1 MVESAVKV
9 ATRLEPIPASWQ
21 QCLIETCRQNF
32 DWLTQ
37 VSELEIQRVQ
47 STAFSGAQVFQLHS
61 LELGHF
67 ALRLWPTDAMPH
79 ERLTGLHALLRH
91 TQQLGLPVAAPV
103 PVSKSNTTQGT
114 ISCFRIMANSP
125 RMTGSIS
132 ASIDPLH
139 MNSLGMNS
147 SGMNTLG
154 REEEFLCQLEP
165 WLKGQPLDSSNLD
178 ESGATK
184 AMAML
189 ARWHTAACSFTSPPS
204 CQAWFAPSHQG
215 VSPTVLK
222 CLAKLTR
229 QKAGL
234 AHRDAVEQDVG
245 EARLNSFDDSGCL
258 AKLRKLAKL
267 VDDLIPPIT
276 RELAPWAHQEVPLTP
291 CWGDFWCQHVLMQH
305 HQVSGLLDATA
316 ARTDSVAI
324 DLARFLGSFHTV
336 KPSTRELAFDDYRG
350 VRPLSEIEIRLARV
364 MERAGLL
371 MAGMFWMESLIG
383 KNARDHQSQNRQRWQ
398 MISIR
403 LDWLLCRLSLLH
415 AELLE
420 NPGLNLR

>member
-1 MVESAVKV
+1 MMVESAVKV

-21 QCLIETCRQNF
+21 QYLIETCRQNF

-47 STAFSGAQVFQLHS
+47 SAAFSGAQVFQLHAP
-61 LELGHF
+61 ELGQF
-67 ALRLWPTDAMPH
+67 ALRLWPTDAMPP

-103 PVSKSNTTQGT
+103 PVSKRKAAQGT
-114 ISCFRIMANSP
+114 MSCFRIMAASSLWA
-125 RMTGSIS
+125 GSIS

-139 MNSLGMNS
+139 MNS

-165 WLKGQPLDSSNLD
+165 WLKGQPLNANHLD
-178 ESGATK
+178 ESDATK

-189 ARWHTAACSFTSPPS
+189 ARWHTAASSFAPPPT
-204 CQAWFAPSHQG
+204 CQAWFGPSHQG
-215 VSPTVLK
+215 VSPTVAR
-222 CLAKLTR
+222 CLAKLSV
-229 QKAGL
+229 KGAGI
-234 AHRDAVEQDVG
+234 AHHVAVEHGVG
-245 EARLNSFDDSGCL
+245 EARLNSSDDFGCL

-267 VDDLIPPIT
+267 VDDLIPPII
-276 RELAPWAHQEVPLTP
+276 RDLAPWAHQKIPLTP
-291 CWGDFWCQHVLMQH
+291 CWGDFWCQHILVEH
-305 HQVSGLLDATA
+305 GEVSGLLDATA

-324 DLARFLGSFHTV
+324 DLARFLGSFHIIR
-336 KPSTRELAFDDYRG
+336 PSTRELCFDVYRG
-350 VRPLSEIEIRLARV
+350 VRSFLEIEIRLARV
-364 MERAGLL
+364 MERVGLL
-371 MAGMFWMESLIG
+371 MAGMYWIESLIG
-383 KNARDHQSQNRQRWQ
+383 RNVRDHQSQNLQQWQ
-398 MISIR
+398 MISMR

>member
-1 MVESAVKV
+1 MSRSDPHRPALL

-37 VSELEIQRVQ
+37 VSDLEIQRVQ
-47 STAFSGAQVFQLHS
+47 STAFSGTQVFQLNS
-61 LELGHF
+61 PELGQF
-67 ALRLWPTDAMPH
+67 ALRLWPTGAMPP
-79 ERLTGLHALLRH
+79 ERLAGLHALLRH

-103 PVSKSNTTQGT
+103 PVSKRKATQET
-114 ISCFRIMANSP
+114 MSCFRIMAASP
-125 RMTGSIS
+125 LWAGSCS
-132 ASIDPLH
+132 ASMAPLA
-139 MNSLGMNS
+139 MNS

-229 QKAGL
+229 QVAGL
-234 AHRDAVEQDVG
+234 AHRDAVEHGVG
-245 EARLNSFDDSGCL
+245 GTCLTSFDDFRCL
-258 AKLRKLAKL
+258 AKLRKLAQL

-364 MERAGLL
+364 MERVGLL

-398 MISIR
+398 MISMR
-403 LDWLLCRLSLLH
+403 LDWLLCRMSLLH
-415 AELLE
+415 V
-420 NPGLNLR
+420 